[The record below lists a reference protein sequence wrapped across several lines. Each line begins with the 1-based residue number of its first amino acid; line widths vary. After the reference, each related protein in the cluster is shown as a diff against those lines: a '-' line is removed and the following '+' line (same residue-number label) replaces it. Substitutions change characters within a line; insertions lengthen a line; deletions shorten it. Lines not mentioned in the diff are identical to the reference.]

1 MTRALYLYK
10 VQLVTINI
18 LKCREFWEQIV
29 CLYVYYNMLKRI
41 TSISIVLIM
50 AISMAAP
57 ILHLD
62 CDMPCCE
69 VQEMTCCDKKMDTEI
84 TKACKVEMKTCDMG
98 SIFVPLISAPL
109 NKYNMKVEMN
119 VQGTMQFSTFISSYN
134 TNYNLVLLVHPPEPP
149 LAFNSPLL
157 V

>member
-1 MTRALYLYK
+1 
-10 VQLVTINI
+10 
-18 LKCREFWEQIV
+18 
-29 CLYVYYNMLKRI
+29 MLKRI

-119 VQGTMQFSTFISSYN
+119 VQGTIQCSTFISSYN
-134 TNYNLVLLVHPPEPP
+134 IVFFSFCLSLLKSLDIVI
-149 LAFNSPLL
+149 NSYHNTYEN
-157 V
+157 VKNNKE